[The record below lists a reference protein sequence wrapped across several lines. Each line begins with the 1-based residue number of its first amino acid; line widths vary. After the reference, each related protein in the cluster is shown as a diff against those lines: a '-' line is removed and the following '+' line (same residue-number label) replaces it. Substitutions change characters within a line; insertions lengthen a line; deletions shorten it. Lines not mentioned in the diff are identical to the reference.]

1 MKRLNILTFLL
12 ILLLIL
18 PSCKKEVRKM
28 EVVFLLPH
36 EIRSQIWQ
44 SFVKA
49 GMEEFSDTTR
59 YNLHFY
65 QTYRGP
71 EPFFYHPLYE
81 QPYTS
86 QLRNA
91 MMRMRQEKVEPDL
104 IITYGDYISHCIAQ
118 YDDPYLKEKPIL
130 CVGVTYPQWKDL
142 LVNMPNVVV
151 MESEPEV
158 KKNIDFIQEMGFS
171 NYVVTVMDSTYIDDH
186 IRDVILKEIGDDPEH
201 YVPNLHL
208 EQIDRIHKKPNR
220 DPRVVL
226 VPMSLM
232 EPEKNKRNP
241 EIPGALDIKWVFN
254 TNQQST
260 SFLHLK
266 DDPYAHNAMTYN
278 IGPFFAMTP
287 EYFNLPLINA
297 LNYNLGGYMTTYPSM
312 MKQIHPVVDKL
323 LSGTS
328 PSQIPWSKLKKDY
341 WLDWRLAKNIHPYA
355 SDFPKGVKFVNLPW
369 MHKSRTVVFLTNFLV
384 FVLIVLFII
393 YAIIVPIVMSKKQKK
408 QRKLLLDKAKEAE
421 ISQKKV
427 EFTLSNIEAYV
438 WRLLPDK
445 SLKFSPSFYRDF
457 HIPEGQT
464 FDYEAL
470 LQKVEEPGRSKL
482 QNYFFIDD
490 FHGETDFQLM
500 VHLSEESKPRAIYM
514 YTISVPRAESHDKTI
529 SNIKAGFFYFNDDV
543 YQQNEELRQ
552 AYRLSEEVSEKEHFL
567 ATMNDAFKN
576 PVRTIVKYSRALVD
590 KFDELTPEQ
599 KTEYEEKVLTSNE
612 ELLALLDEVMGDTI
626 QNREQKNVQISL
638 MDVASLME
646 SIYIYQSVDAGNND
660 RIEFLP
666 GPDKCQIEGNRSVLN
681 QIINNIISSS
691 CLSCQGKIGF
701 GWAESTETEVILF
714 INNSVT
720 DIASYRKIIESIGGT
735 ITVFNYPDSPARIE
749 IAFHKI
755 QGGVKYYL
763 PNYQTSRP

>member
-186 IRDVILKEIGDDPEH
+186 IREVILKEIGDDPEH

-626 QNREQKNVQISL
+626 QNREQKHVQISL

>member
-626 QNREQKNVQISL
+626 QNREQKHVQISL

-755 QGGVKYYL
+755 QGGGKIL
-763 PNYQTSRP
+763 FT

>member
-158 KKNIDFIQEMGFS
+158 KKNLDFIQEMGFS

-186 IRDVILKEIGDDPEH
+186 IREVILKEIGDDPEH

-266 DDPYAHNAMTYN
+266 DDPYAHNVMTYN

-355 SDFPKGVKFVNLPW
+355 SDFPKGVKFVNLPR

-482 QNYFFIDD
+482 RNYFFIDD

-626 QNREQKNVQISL
+626 QNREQKHVQISL

-755 QGGVKYYL
+755 HGGG
-763 PNYQTSRP
+763 

>member
-158 KKNIDFIQEMGFS
+158 KKNLDFIQEMGFS

-626 QNREQKNVQISL
+626 QNREQKHVQISL

-755 QGGVKYYL
+755 QGG
-763 PNYQTSRP
+763 

>member
-186 IRDVILKEIGDDPEH
+186 IREVILKEIGDDPEH

-266 DDPYAHNAMTYN
+266 DDPYAHNVMTYN

-355 SDFPKGVKFVNLPW
+355 SDFPKGVKFVNLPR

-543 YQQNEELRQ
+543 YQQNEEFRQ

-626 QNREQKNVQISL
+626 QNREQKHVQISL

-755 QGGVKYYL
+755 HGGDCPKSNGL
-763 PNYQTSRP
+763 K

>member
-158 KKNIDFIQEMGFS
+158 KKNLDFIQEMGFS

-186 IRDVILKEIGDDPEH
+186 IREVILKEIGDDPEH

-266 DDPYAHNAMTYN
+266 DDPYAHNAMTNN

-355 SDFPKGVKFVNLPW
+355 SDFPKGVKFVNLPR

-470 LQKVEEPGRSKL
+470 LQKMEEPGRSKL
-482 QNYFFIDD
+482 RNYFFIDD

-514 YTISVPRAESHDKTI
+514 YTISVPRAESHDETI

-626 QNREQKNVQISL
+626 QNREQKHVQISL

-681 QIINNIISSS
+681 QIINTIISSS

-755 QGGVKYYL
+755 HGGGKIL
-763 PNYQTSRP
+763 FT

>member
-158 KKNIDFIQEMGFS
+158 KKNLDFIQEMGFS

-186 IRDVILKEIGDDPEH
+186 IREVILKEIGDDPEH

-266 DDPYAHNAMTYN
+266 DDPYAHNAMTNN

-470 LQKVEEPGRSKL
+470 LQKMEEPGRSKL
-482 QNYFFIDD
+482 RNYFFIDD

-514 YTISVPRAESHDKTI
+514 YTISVPRTESHDKTI
-529 SNIKAGFFYFNDDV
+529 TNIKAGFFYFNDDV

-626 QNREQKNVQISL
+626 QNREQKHVQISL

-681 QIINNIISSS
+681 QIINTIISSS

-755 QGGVKYYL
+755 HGGG
-763 PNYQTSRP
+763 

>member
-118 YDDPYLKEKPIL
+118 YDDSYLKEKPIL

-232 EPEKNKRNP
+232 EPGKNKRNP

-612 ELLALLDEVMGDTI
+612 ELLTLLDEVMGDTI
-626 QNREQKNVQISL
+626 QNREQKHVQISL

-755 QGGVKYYL
+755 QGGGK
-763 PNYQTSRP
+763 

>member
-65 QTYRGP
+65 QTYTGP
-71 EPFFYHPLYE
+71 EPFFNHPLYE

-91 MMRMRQEKVEPDL
+91 MLRMRREKVEPDL
-104 IITYGDYISHCIAQ
+104 IITYGDYISHGIAQ
-118 YDDPYLKEKPIL
+118 YDDSYLKEKPIL

-186 IRDVILKEIGDDPEH
+186 IREVILKEIGDDPEH

-266 DDPYAHNAMTYN
+266 DDPYAHNVMTYN

-355 SDFPKGVKFVNLPW
+355 SDFPKGVKFVNLPR

-626 QNREQKNVQISL
+626 QNREQKHVQISL

-755 QGGVKYYL
+755 HGGGKIL
-763 PNYQTSRP
+763 FT

>member
-208 EQIDRIHKKPNR
+208 EQIDRIHKKLNR

-266 DDPYAHNAMTYN
+266 DDPYAHNVMTYN

-355 SDFPKGVKFVNLPW
+355 SDFPKGVKFVNLPR

-626 QNREQKNVQISL
+626 QNREQKHVQISL

-755 QGGVKYYL
+755 HGGGKIL
-763 PNYQTSRP
+763 FT

>member
-186 IRDVILKEIGDDPEH
+186 IREVILKEIGDDPEH

-626 QNREQKNVQISL
+626 QNREQKHVQISL

-755 QGGVKYYL
+755 QGGG
-763 PNYQTSRP
+763 

>member
-186 IRDVILKEIGDDPEH
+186 IREVILKEIGDDPEH

-266 DDPYAHNAMTYN
+266 DDPYAHNVMTYN

-355 SDFPKGVKFVNLPW
+355 SDFPKGVKFVNLPR

-470 LQKVEEPGRSKL
+470 LQKMEEPGRSKL
-482 QNYFFIDD
+482 RNYFFIDD

-514 YTISVPRAESHDKTI
+514 YTISVPRTESHDKTI
-529 SNIKAGFFYFNDDV
+529 TNIKAGFFYFNDDV

-626 QNREQKNVQISL
+626 QTREQKNVQISL

-755 QGGVKYYL
+755 QGG
-763 PNYQTSRP
+763 

>member
-12 ILLLIL
+12 MLLLIL
-18 PSCKKEVRKM
+18 PSCRKEVQKM
-28 EVVFLLPH
+28 DVVFFIPH
-36 EIRSQIWQ
+36 EIKSQIWHN
-44 SFVKA
+44 FVKA
-49 GMEEFSDTTR
+49 GMEEFSDTSR

-65 QTYRGP
+65 YAHSGP
-71 EPFFYHPLYE
+71 EPFFNHPVYE
-81 QPYTS
+81 QPYTY

-91 MMRMRQEKVEPDL
+91 VLSMRRQNVEPDL
-104 IITYGDYISHCIAQ
+104 IISYGDYISHGIAQ

-130 CVGVTYPQWKDL
+130 CVGVTYPHWKDL

-158 KKNIDFIQEMGFS
+158 KKNLDFIQDMEFE

-186 IRDVILKEIGDDPEH
+186 IREVILEEIGDDSEH

-232 EPEKNKRNP
+232 EPEKNMHNP
-241 EIPGALDIKWVFN
+241 EIPGALDVKWVFN
-254 TNQQST
+254 THQQST

-266 DDPYAHNAMTYN
+266 DDPYAHSVMSYN
-278 IGPFFAMTP
+278 IGPYFAMTP

-297 LNYNLGGYMTTYPSM
+297 LNFNLGGYMTTYPSM
-312 MKQIHPVVDKL
+312 MRQIHPVVDEL

-369 MHKSRTVVFLTNFLV
+369 MHKSRTVVFLTYFLV

-393 YAIIVPIVMSKKQKK
+393 YAIIVPTVISARQKK

-427 EFTLSNIEAYV
+427 EFTLSNIEAYI
-438 WRLLPDK
+438 WRLNPDK

-464 FDYEAL
+464 FDYDVL

-482 QNYFFIDD
+482 RNFIFIDD

-500 VHLSEESKPRAIYM
+500 VHLSGESKPRAIYM
-514 YTISVPRAESHDKTI
+514 HSISLPRAGSPKETNYDT
-529 SNIKAGFFYFNDDV
+529 KAGFFYFNDDV

-567 ATMNDAFKN
+567 ATMNDAFTN
-576 PVRTIVKYSRALVD
+576 PVKTIVKYSREIVD
-590 KFDELTPEQ
+590 KFDTLTPEQ
-599 KTEYEEKVLTSNE
+599 KSEYEEKVLESNE
-612 ELLALLDEVMGDTI
+612 ELLSLLDKVMGDTI
-626 QNREQKNVQISL
+626 QIREEKHVQIAL
-638 MDVASLME
+638 MDIASLME
-646 SIYIYQSVDAGNND
+646 SIYVYQSVDAKNND
-660 RIEFLP
+660 RIEFMP
-666 GPDKCQIEGNRSVLN
+666 GPDKCQIEGNRSILKQV
-681 QIINNIISSS
+681 INTLISNS
-691 CLSCQGKIGF
+691 CKSCKGKVGF
-701 GWAESTETEVILF
+701 GWAESVETEVVLF
-714 INNSVT
+714 IDNSVT
-720 DIASYRKIIESIGGT
+720 DIASYTKMIESIGGKM
-735 ITVFNYPDSPARIE
+735 TVFNFPDSPARIE
-749 IAFHKI
+749 ITFHKI
-755 QGGVKYYL
+755 QGGVNL
-763 PNYQTSRP
+763 ALASFQTSRP